1 MVISKK
7 NQINCCLK
15 IDDEQIKQVTKFNY
29 LGSMLTSDGRSVTEI
44 RRRIAIA
51 KESFERLSKILK
63 CRTMSIDTRLRVLNC
78 YVFPILMY
86 GCESWTIT
94 QELEKKLKATEMW
107 MLRRMLR
114 ISWTEHVSNEEV
126 LGRANYNRR
135 LLGIIRKRQLSFL
148 GHAMRKEGIENLAL
162 TGKVCG
168 KRGKGRPRLTFMRS
182 LSAWTNVE
190 ESEMLR
196 KSKDRIKW
204 RSMTVDVL
212 QGHGT

>member
-1 MVISKK
+1 M
-7 NQINCCLK
+7 K

-86 GCESWTIT
+86 ACESWTIT
-94 QELEKKLKATEMW
+94 PELEKKLKATEMW
-107 MLRRMLR
+107 MLRRMLRRMLR

-162 TGKVCG
+162 TGKVGG

-196 KSKDRIKW
+196 KLKDRIKW